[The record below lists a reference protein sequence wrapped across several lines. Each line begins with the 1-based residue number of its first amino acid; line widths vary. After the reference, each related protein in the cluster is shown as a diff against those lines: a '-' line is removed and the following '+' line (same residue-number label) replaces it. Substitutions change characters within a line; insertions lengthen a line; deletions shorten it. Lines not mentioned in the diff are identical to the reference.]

1 MNLTKLGGFFVSLR
15 EESGI
20 TQKELAKKI
29 GVKPKLVAMWEK
41 GLCPPRADK
50 ILDLASVLGV
60 QTTELLLSERMPDD
74 LQREA
79 LAEEAIGIYAEISA
93 YQLRMEVKY
102 RRMQLIISS
111 LLAIILGIFLIDSY
125 TLVLFIA
132 TILPILAFIC
142 FTASIVSYVMFQRT
156 NKQSRLPVIVGI
168 ISFFVLASILCFF
181 IFAFWIGGP
190 VPT

>member
-74 LQREA
+74 LQRDP
-79 LAEEAIGIYAEISA
+79 L
-93 YQLRMEVKY
+93 QKKL
-102 RRMQLIISS
+102 
-111 LLAIILGIFLIDSY
+111 
-125 TLVLFIA
+125 
-132 TILPILAFIC
+132 
-142 FTASIVSYVMFQRT
+142 
-156 NKQSRLPVIVGI
+156 
-168 ISFFVLASILCFF
+168 
-181 IFAFWIGGP
+181 
-190 VPT
+190 